1 MKFIK
6 ERINA
11 SREDFLEMLCDNEAT
26 NKNVKFESKRGTPV
40 MHVKQSS
47 DKIKIKCEYV
57 GGATKDNA
65 FLEGT
70 SFSGKLVEK
79 NGELFLSGIL
89 WTAPIFH
96 TVLFLAFA
104 VYIALCIMGGSF
116 TPMPLIVIL
125 FDVFMYKDEFAK
137 QGLIE
142 RYIQRANKRSTPSVR
157 GE

>member
-1 MKFIK
+1 MKLINQK
-6 ERINA
+6 INA
-11 SREDFLEMLCDNEAT
+11 SREQFLAFLCDNEAT

-40 MHVKQSS
+40 MHVKENEG
-47 DKIKIKCEYV
+47 KISIKCEYV
-57 GGATKDNA
+57 GGPTKDNA

-70 SFSGKLVEK
+70 SFKGRLKEK

-125 FDVFMYKDEFAK
+125 FDIFMYKDEFAK